1 MDSSKPEPS
10 IIPVIGFG
18 PSGREVTHQLLARG
32 YSVRVIQRRRPNEL
46 PEGATFVLADAM
58 EAEQVAEAIVGAE
71 TIVFALGLPYV
82 GKVWATGWPKA
93 MGAVLAAC
101 ERVGARMVYADSLY
115 LYGPQDQPLHE
126 RLPPVEYGL
135 KPTARSAATRLWQ
148 KANAEGRVKTAAVR
162 APDFFGPG
170 VETSILGAPT
180 LGRLAKGKSAQILI
194 SADYPH
200 DIVHITDFARAIVTL
215 VEAPDDAFGQAW
227 HVPTPPTKTLRE
239 AITIAADAMG
249 VSPRISVV
257 PSWLA
262 KMLAILVP
270 KIREAMELHY
280 LTDRPYRVDST
291 KFRQRFWSDVAPLED
306 SIATTAQTYLRAE
319 QLKVR

>member
-1 MDSSKPEPS
+1 MINSSKSKPRV
-10 IIPVIGFG
+10 IPVIGFG
-18 PSGREVTHQLLARG
+18 PIGREVTHQLLARG
-32 YSVRVIQRRRPNEL
+32 YSVRIIQRRRPSEIS
-46 PEGATFVLADAM
+46 EGATFVMADAM
-58 EAEQVAEAIVGAE
+58 EAEQVAEAIAGAE
-71 TIVFALGLPYV
+71 TIVFALGLPYI
-82 GKVWATGWPKA
+82 GKVWAIGWPKA
-93 MGAVLAAC
+93 MGAVLTAC

-135 KPTARSAATRLWQ
+135 KPTARSAATQLWQ
-148 KANAEGRVKTAAVR
+148 KAYAEGRVKTAAVR

-170 VETSILGAPT
+170 VDTSILGAPT

-194 SADYPH
+194 SADHPH
-200 DIVHITDFARAIVTL
+200 DIVHIIDFARAIVTL

-257 PSWLA
+257 PGWLA
-262 KMLAILVP
+262 RILAYFVP
-270 KIREAMELHY
+270 NVREAMELHY
-280 LTDRPYRVDST
+280 LTDRPYRVDSS

-306 SIATTAQTYLRAE
+306 SITKTALTYLSVE
-319 QLKVR
+319 

>member
-1 MDSSKPEPS
+1 MMDIAKPAPS

-18 PSGREVTHQLLARG
+18 PIGREVTHQLLGRG
-32 YSVRVIQRRRPNEL
+32 YSVRVIQRRRPAEL
-46 PEGATFVLADAM
+46 PDGATFVMADAM
-58 EAEQVAEAIVGAE
+58 KAEQLTEAIRGAE

-82 GKVWATGWPKA
+82 GKVWAIGWPQA

-115 LYGPQDQPLHE
+115 LYGPHDQPLHE
-126 RLPPVEYGL
+126 LLPPVEYGL
-135 KPTARSAATRLWQ
+135 KPTARTAATLMWQ
-148 KANAEGRVKTAAVR
+148 KAYAEGRVKTAAVR

-180 LGRLAKGKSAQILI
+180 LGRLANGKPAQILI
-194 SADYPH
+194 SADFPH
-200 DIVHITDFARAIVTL
+200 DIVHISDFARAIVTL

-239 AITIAADAMG
+239 AITIAANAIG

-262 KMLAILVP
+262 KILAFFIP

-291 KFRQRFWSDVAPLED
+291 KFRQRFWSDVVPLED
-306 SIATTAQTYLRAE
+306 SIAKTAQTYLQAE
-319 QLKVR
+319 